1 MQPYK
6 NVSGQSGIVAFEPGD
21 NYIDIEFKRG
31 SRYRY
36 DYRVPGRRE
45 VETMKRLAQ
54 RGEDLATFINKYVRG
69 RFAKKLR

>member
-6 NVSGQSGIVAFEPGD
+6 NVSGESGIVAFERGD
-21 NYIDIEFKRG
+21 NYIDIEFNGG

-54 RGEDLATFINKYVRG
+54 RGEDLATFINKYIRE